1 MRSARDLE
9 AVPLRGNLT
18 PTSRAQALEMGIR
31 LGQPILLENVL
42 ESLDPTLE
50 PILAN
55 QTYKDSTG
63 TIVIKLGDTVIPYHS
78 DFRFALT
85 TVMPNPHYGPEVSVK
100 VTPPDPTHRPHRWRA
115 HPPSEYGR

>member
-100 VTPPDPTHRPHRWRA
+100 VTPPDPTHCPHRW
-115 HPPSEYGR
+115 

>member
-100 VTPPDPTHRPHRWRA
+100 ASPPDPTRLPQMWQA